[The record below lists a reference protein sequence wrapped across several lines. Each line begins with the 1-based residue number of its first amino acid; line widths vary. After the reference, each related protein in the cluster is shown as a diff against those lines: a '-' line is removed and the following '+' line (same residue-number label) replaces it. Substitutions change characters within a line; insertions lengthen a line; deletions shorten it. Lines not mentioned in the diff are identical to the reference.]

1 MEVLDSR
8 ILLAL
13 SDQRHVQHFHCR
25 RVHIQALAIRALS
38 LTQTVAYSGFMDI
51 TLALLPWHILWGL
64 SMNKKEK
71 LSALAAMSMGI
82 L

>member
-1 MEVLDSR
+1 M
-8 ILLAL
+8 
-13 SDQRHVQHFHCR
+13 
-25 RVHIQALAIRALS
+25 
-38 LTQTVAYSGFMDI
+38 MDV

-64 SMNKKEK
+64 SIDKKEK